1 MTKYRAKI
9 LEHNAASIQLMQKL
23 GYQEVSRS
31 SVFKEVCFE
40 LAVEGEV
47 HERLSAVQLQMGAYD
62 DAAAGVAAL
71 RDCS

>member
-1 MTKYRAKI
+1 
-9 LEHNAASIQLMQKL
+9 MQKL